1 MRAKLAER
9 KARGIIEEA
18 TERVVAARPSAARR
32 NYDELQAA
40 KAVERLVGQAKASPA
55 PSPQASGELAQA
67 QEVKRLRDE
76 GKLSWM
82 AIGAK
87 LGLPGSK
94 SGAGAARRL
103 YAMVNRGEVPRTQ
116 APRKGST
123 PKPSGP
129 ASRGVPAYLRK
140 EALVRDGH
148 VIPRD
153 MEDEAVEAML
163 VGRRIEWAIDMAK
176 LTGTDPATWG
186 AEDRRWVPQEAKVHV
201 NPEWVRIMR
210 DEETDERVLYF
221 REYGGYDTDR
231 KRHMSGPTR
240 VVRVDSIFTVA

>member
-1 MRAKLAER
+1 MRAKIAAR
-9 KARGIIEEA
+9 KAAAILEEA
-18 TERVVAARPSAARR
+18 TARAVAARPVAHPQDSAMAT
-32 NYDELQAA
+32 
-40 KAVERLVGQAKASPA
+40 
-55 PSPQASGELAQA
+55 A

-76 GKLSWM
+76 SKLSWM

-94 SGAGAARRL
+94 SGAGAARRY
-103 YAMVNRGEVPRTQ
+103 YAMVNNGEVPRTL

-123 PKPSGP
+123 PRPTGP

-140 EALVRDGH
+140 ERLVREGH

-153 MEDEAVEAML
+153 MPDEEVEALL
-163 VGRRIEWAIDMAK
+163 VGRRIEWAVDLAA

-186 AEDRRWVPQEAKVHV
+186 PEDKRWKSEEARVHV
-201 NPEWVRIMR
+201 DPQWVKVVP
-210 DEETDERVLYF
+210 DERWGRVVYF
-221 REYGGYDTDR
+221 REYAGYDSDR

-240 VVRVDSIFTVA
+240 VVKIDAIYTVA